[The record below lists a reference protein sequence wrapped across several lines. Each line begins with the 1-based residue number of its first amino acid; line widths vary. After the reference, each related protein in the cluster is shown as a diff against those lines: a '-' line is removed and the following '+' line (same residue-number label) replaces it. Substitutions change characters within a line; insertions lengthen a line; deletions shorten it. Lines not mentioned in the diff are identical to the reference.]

1 MQSAKKEFYNKKAV
15 IVSVTTLVILVT
27 WIIAIYFEN
36 ALLQY
41 ISNAMVIV
49 LGPILLTYLIMK

>member
-36 ALLQY
+36 SLLQY